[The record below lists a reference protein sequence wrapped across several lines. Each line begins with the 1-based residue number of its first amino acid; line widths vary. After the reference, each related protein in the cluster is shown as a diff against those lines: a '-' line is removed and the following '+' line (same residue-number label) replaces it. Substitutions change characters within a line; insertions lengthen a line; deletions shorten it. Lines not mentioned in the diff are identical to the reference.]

1 MQQHDEENQI
11 TKVPEQAIAQ
21 ASRTRVDE
29 TQNLAGQS
37 IKWYTKV
44 FNRKKQQGLE
54 EPHEPEA
61 DDVDGNAS
69 ANGAVEPPR
78 SIVEWLKAKASK
90 AYQRSKD
97 EVEQPEKDGYTTTS
111 FHNLGRPIIV
121 GDVFFNARKLILA
134 RLMVQGY
141 LALSLSLA
149 MNAYPV
155 FPISFISST
164 IFLVS
169 VMEKLGIK
177 NIMGYRV
184 PTVSQSIS
192 IYKYPQWALVSTRCI
207 ID

>member
-11 TKVPEQAIAQ
+11 TKIPEQAIAQ

-29 TQNLAGQS
+29 TQNQTGHQS
-37 IKWYTKV
+37 IKWYSKV

-54 EPHEPEA
+54 EPHEPGA

-78 SIVEWLKAKASK
+78 SIFEWLKAKASK

-121 GDVFFNARKLILA
+121 RDVFFNAKKLILA
-134 RLMVQGY
+134 RLMVRY
-141 LALSLSLA
+141 LTLSLGLA
-149 MNAYPV
+149 MNVSPV
-155 FPISFISST
+155 SSITIISSAT
-164 IFLVS
+164 FLVI